1 MDKLERYLKNATQ
14 GLWGKRKLEV
24 REELESHVLE
34 RARKHELSGL
44 TREAAISKT
53 LEELGNARAINHKMA
68 EVHTMPKLLRSFVAT
83 AFAFF
88 ALFTSGIKP
97 VIADKLAPTLEVICT
112 KPSGARWGFLLR
124 PNTNW
129 TMPTNTVLTRAFS
142 PVVLN
147 WSQEGPFVRKLERRI
162 GAQMVGSFVLKTTTA
177 RTRAKL
183 LECHAQKLGVD
194 KNLRDWRDQ
203 NAQVMRKLEE
213 QFRRSN
219 KPR

>member
-1 MDKLERYLKNATQ
+1 MDKLEHYLKTAIQ
-14 GLWGKRKLEV
+14 GLWGKKKLEV
-24 REELESHVLE
+24 REELENHVLE
-34 RARKHELSGL
+34 RAHKHKLSGL
-44 TREAAISKT
+44 TREAAILKT
-53 LEELGNARAINHKMA
+53 LEELGNARAISYKMT
-68 EVHTMPKLLRSFVAT
+68 EVHTVPKLLRSLIAT

-88 ALFTSGIKP
+88 ALLTSGTKP

-142 PVVLN
+142 PVVLS

-162 GAQMVGSFVLKTTTA
+162 GAQMVGSFVLMKTTA

>member
-1 MDKLERYLKNATQ
+1 VTNLEHYLNTASR

-24 REELESHVLE
+24 REELEAHVLE

-44 TREAAISKT
+44 TREDAISKT
-53 LEELGNARAINHKMA
+53 LEELGNARAINHKMT
-68 EVHTMPKLLRSFVAT
+68 EVHTMPKLFRSFIAT

-88 ALFTSGIKP
+88 ALLASGTKP
-97 VIADKLAPTLEVICT
+97 VIADRLAPTLEVICT

-129 TMPTNTVLTRAFS
+129 TTPTNTALTRAFG

-147 WSQEGPFVRKLERRI
+147 WSQEGPFVRKLERHI
-162 GAQMVGSFVLKTTTA
+162 GAQMVGSFVLMKTNA
-177 RTRAKL
+177 QTRAKP
-183 LECHAQKLGVD
+183 LECHAQKLGTD

-203 NAQVMRKLEE
+203 NAQVMRQLEE

>member
-1 MDKLERYLKNATQ
+1 MNELEQYLKNATR

-24 REELESHVLE
+24 QEELEAHVLE
-34 RARKHELSGL
+34 RARKHELMGMS
-44 TREAAISKT
+44 RENAISKT
-53 LEELGNARAINHKMA
+53 LKELGNARAMNHKMT
-68 EVHTMPKLLRSFVAT
+68 EVHTMPELLRQFIAT

-88 ALFTSGIKP
+88 ALLTSGTKP
-97 VIADKLAPTLEVICT
+97 VVADNLAPALEVICT
-112 KPSGARWGFLLR
+112 KTSGARWGFLLR

-129 TMPTNTVLTRAFS
+129 TKPTNATLTRGFG

-147 WSQEGPFVRKLERRI
+147 WSQEGRFVRNLERKI
-162 GAQMVGSFVLKTTTA
+162 GAQMVGSFVLMKTDA
-177 RTRAKL
+177 SNRPRSF
-183 LECHAQKLGVD
+183 ECHAQKLGTD

-203 NAQVMRKLEE
+203 SAKVLRELEE